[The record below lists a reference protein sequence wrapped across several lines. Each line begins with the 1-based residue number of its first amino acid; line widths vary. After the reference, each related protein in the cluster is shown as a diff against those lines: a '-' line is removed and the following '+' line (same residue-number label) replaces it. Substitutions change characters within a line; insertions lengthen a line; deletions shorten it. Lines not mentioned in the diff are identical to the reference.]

1 MAIENTREAFLYALG
16 DIYDGENHLLDAQQH
31 MFEHA
36 TDAELLGVLRPHIAQ
51 TERHVMALEDV
62 FHLLGQEPKGVT
74 SHAASGLGDGARQ
87 AIGAAR
93 TEALRDYVI
102 AGAAAQVEHFEI
114 ASYTALIAEAREL
127 DLLSRVEDPLRDS
140 LRQDRE
146 MVEALA
152 QLTPRLL
159 RTALR
164 REGARPGDLSGV
176 TEDTAGAAS
185 VVVNTSRGS
194 GILID
199 DTRPPLGTTGGTE
212 PEEAPE

>member
-1 MAIENTREAFLYALG
+1 MAIENTRDAFLYALG
-16 DIYDGENHLLDAQQH
+16 VIYDGENHLLDAQQH

-36 TDAELLGVLRPHIAQ
+36 TDADLLGVLRPHIAQ

-62 FHLLGQEPKGVT
+62 FRLLGQGPKGVT
-74 SHAASGLGDGARQ
+74 SHAARGLGDGARQ
-87 AIGAAR
+87 VIGEAR

-127 DLLSRVEDPLRDS
+127 NLLSRVEDPLRDS

-176 TEDTAGAAS
+176 TEDSAGTAS
-185 VVVNTSRGS
+185 VVVNASRGS
-194 GILID
+194 DILID
-199 DTRPPLGTTGGTE
+199 DTRPPLGTAGGTG

>member
-16 DIYDGENHLLDAQQH
+16 NIYDGENHLLDAQQH

-74 SHAASGLGDGARQ
+74 SHAASGLGDGASQ

-102 AGAAAQVEHFEI
+102 AGTAAQVEHFEI

-199 DTRPPLGTTGGTE
+199 DTRPPLGTTGGTG

>member
-1 MAIENTREAFLYALG
+1 MAIENTRDAFLYALG

-36 TDAELLGVLRPHIAQ
+36 TDADLLGVLRPHIAQ

-62 FHLLGQEPKGVT
+62 FRLLGQEPKGVT
-74 SHAASGLGDGARQ
+74 SHAARGLGDGARQ
-87 AIGAAR
+87 AIGEAR

-102 AGAAAQVEHFEI
+102 AGAAAQVEHVEI
-114 ASYTALIAEAREL
+114 ARYTALIAEARAL
-127 DLLSRVEDPLRDS
+127 DLLSGVEDPLRDS

-164 REGARPGDLSGV
+164 REGARPGPLAGV

-194 GILID
+194 DILID
-199 DTRPPLGTTGGTE
+199 DTRAPLETTGGTG